1 MEREKGNTVFYRS
14 GKDFEKAWLFTDWEG
29 PWILNDF
36 AYELCLA
43 VFNNDRFFRKLSEYD
58 DYLFYVAK
66 KEGYEAGYTLK
77 LLTPFLSAFGVKKSI
92 IDDLINSAIFVQ
104 DAKRAGEEIL
114 KNFEPIVVS
123 TAYQE
128 FVSETAKKIGFNI
141 VHGSELELSMS
152 LNESLKR
159 ELLGSVEVIASLR
172 EEELYEFLNMVMSKL
187 WDQIAKLNVIGAKEK
202 AEILEK
208 YEPEAP
214 IVIGDSITDCK
225 MFEKAKEL
233 GGVAIAFNGNKYA
246 LEKADIAIVSRS
258 AMSTAVVAKI
268 LLDGKM
274 NLEALRSQRDLGGAK
289 VYIMNESDFEDVLES
304 SMRMRVKLRGSVGS
318 LG

>member
-1 MEREKGNTVFYRS
+1 
-14 GKDFEKAWLFTDWEG
+14 
-29 PWILNDF
+29 
-36 AYELCLA
+36 
-43 VFNNDRFFRKLSEYD
+43 
-58 DYLFYVAK
+58 
-66 KEGYEAGYTLK
+66 
-77 LLTPFLSAFGVKKSI
+77 I

-159 ELLGSVEVIASLR
+159 EMLESVEVIASLR